1 KGPEALAATLAQLE
15 GFEAAAAAWEGEILP
30 ARLGDYDPVWLDA
43 LCLAGRVV
51 WGRLAPA
58 QTPEGRRSGPV
69 RATPIALLGR
79 QELAG
84 WREISP
90 GLPGT
95 SAAELELSGGARGV
109 HDFLRQRGASFFA
122 EVAASTGLLNT
133 QVEEALSELVAWGLA
148 TADSFTGLRA
158 LLVPS
163 NPRPPI
169 DR

>member
-1 KGPEALAATLAQLE
+1 DFLRFLFSWHRLEGDERPKGPEALAATLAQLE

-30 ARLGDYDPVWLDA
+30 ARVGDYDPVWLDA

-51 WGRLAPA
+51 WGRLAPP
-58 QTPEGRRSGPV
+58 QTPEARRSGPV

-95 SAAELELSGGARGV
+95 SAGELELSGGARAV

-148 TADSFTGLRA
+148 TADS
-158 LLVPS
+158 
-163 NPRPPI
+163 
-169 DR
+169 

>member
-69 RATPIALLGR
+69 RGAPLAPRRPGAGR
-79 QELAG
+79 LA
-84 WREISP
+84 RDLARPP
-90 GLPGT
+90 GDVGRRARAVRRRAGRPRLP
-95 SAAELELSGGARGV
+95 APARRLV
-109 HDFLRQRGASFFA
+109 LRRGRRQHRPPQHAGRRGA
-122 EVAASTGLLNT
+122 
-133 QVEEALSELVAWGLA
+133 
-148 TADSFTGLRA
+148 LRA
-158 LLVPS
+158 GGLGAGDRRQLH
-163 NPRPPI
+163 RPA
-169 DR
+169 RS